1 MNYNLLI
8 LAVIICFCCIHVIE
22 VLSFMARISGV
33 KENKRSLAYSLQN
46 AIFMLTRFFMMA
58 LLPVLGLLIDK
69 GVSKAIYL
77 VMVFCSLLGAA
88 FFSYLVFLF
97 RHKVISAFSRII
109 RNIINGK
116 SIFKEIIFFPYYFL
130 STKVEEK
137 NKKKN
142 IVINR
147 YIFLSSAIVFCIY
160 SLSVFMVFFI
170 ALFFPDYRTMISQL
184 SGVTNAFAT
193 VLLTFIIEPKISKS
207 IDLDENVEKSENMLL
222 SLVLGRI
229 FGVGSISLLIVL
241 FTFFLSY

>member
-8 LAVIICFCCIHVIE
+8 LAVIICFSCIHVIE

-69 GVSKAIYL
+69 GINKTSYL
-77 VMVFCSLLGAA
+77 VMVLCSLFCAA

-97 RHKVISAFSRII
+97 RGKIISSFSKII
-109 RNIINGK
+109 RNIIYGK

-130 STKVEEK
+130 STKAEENNK
-137 NKKKN
+137 NKSF
-142 IVINR
+142 VVNR
-147 YIFLSSAIVFCIY
+147 PIFFSSAIIFCIY

-193 VLLTFIIEPKISKS
+193 VLLTFIVEPKISKS
-207 IDLDENVEKSENMLL
+207 IDLDDNIENSENMLL

-229 FGVGSISLLIVL
+229 LGVGIVSSIIVI
-241 FTFFLSY
+241 FVMMIS